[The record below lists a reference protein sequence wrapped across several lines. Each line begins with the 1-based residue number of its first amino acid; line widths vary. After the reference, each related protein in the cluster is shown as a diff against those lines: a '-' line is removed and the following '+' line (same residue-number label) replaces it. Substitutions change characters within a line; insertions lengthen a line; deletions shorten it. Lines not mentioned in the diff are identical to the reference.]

1 MPLFDKKDKSRYAT
15 FTRRSLGLGGG
26 MAAVFAV
33 LGGRLYQLQIR
44 DGDQYMVEAEDNRV
58 SERLIAPPRGRIID
72 RFGVELSNSRRNYR
86 VLLVSEQ
93 ASEGVKAALD
103 TIGEVILL
111 SDQQKRKVMH
121 DIAMNKKFVPVP
133 VAENLSWEE
142 FSRVNLHLPY
152 LPGIQCDVGETRDY
166 PFGSELVHILGYV
179 ASVSEQELQQSDDPL
194 MSLPGMRIGKRGI
207 EKQFDK
213 QIRGK
218 AGDSRVEVNA
228 YGRVIRELGKDPGE
242 PGEDVYLTIDRQV
255 QALADQKCGSESAAM
270 VVMDVNNGDIIA
282 LSSTPGFDPNWFNVG
297 LSNQQ
302 WHDLTTDDHKPLLNK
317 VTSGIYPPGS
327 TFKTAVAL
335 AAIEAGLATPD
346 YHVTCNGRITV
357 GNHTFN
363 CWAWTTYHRGHGSLD
378 VEGGIKN
385 SCDVFFYET
394 ARKLGIDPIEQAA
407 RKLGLGSI
415 TGIELPGEH
424 SGLIPSRAWK
434 QKTYKQPWQPGDT
447 LSVGIGQGYVTV
459 TPLQLVQQAA
469 RIASGKAVS
478 PRLVH
483 SVGGKVLPRPEPAK
497 LDFTDEALARVR
509 SGMNKV
515 MNEGGG
521 TAYSWRIPVPGFEMA
536 GKTGTA
542 QVRAY
547 TNEEHARGITK
558 NSALDWKLRDHAL
571 FIGYAPV
578 QDPKYAIVS
587 IIEHGAVVS
596 HPHVAMARDVL
607 LFCQQRDPARLP
619 TAYPP
624 TNSASAEPPEAGD
637 DRHADLKPVSVI
649 KAGG

>member
-15 FTRRSLGLGGG
+15 FTRRSVG
-26 MAAVFAV
+26 MGAGMTAVFGV
-33 LGGRLYQLQIR
+33 LAGRLYQLQIR

-58 SERLIAPPRGRIID
+58 SQRLIAPPRGRILD
-72 RFGVELSNSRRNYR
+72 RFGVELANSRRNYR

-93 ASEGVKAALD
+93 ATDGVSQALD
-103 TIGEVILL
+103 TIGKVIELG
-111 SDQQKRKVMH
+111 DQQKKKILH

-133 VAENLSWEE
+133 VAENLTWEE

-152 LPGIQCDVGETRDY
+152 LPGVQCDVGETRDY
-166 PFGSELVHILGYV
+166 PFGKELVHILGYV
-179 ASVSEQELQQSDDPL
+179 ASVSPQDIEHDDDPL
-194 MSLPGMRIGKRGI
+194 MTLPGMRIGKRGI

-213 QIRGK
+213 EIRGR
-218 AGDSRVEVNA
+218 AGASRVEVNA
-228 YGRVIRELGKDPGE
+228 YGRIIRELGKDTGE

-255 QALADQKCGSESAAM
+255 QALADQKLGDESAAM
-270 VVMDVNNGDIIA
+270 AVMDVNNGDVIA

-297 LSNQQ
+297 LSGPQ
-302 WHDLTTDDHKPLLNK
+302 WHDLTTSDHKPLLNK

-335 AAIEAGLATPD
+335 AAVESGLATPD
-346 YHVTCNGRITV
+346 YRVTCNGRITV

-363 CWAWTTYHRGHGSLD
+363 CWAWMTYHHGHGTLD

-394 ARKLGIDPIEQAA
+394 ARKLGIDAIEQSA
-407 RKLGLGSI
+407 RKLGLGAP

-434 QKTYKQPWQPGDT
+434 QKTYKQAWQPGDT
-447 LSVGIGQGYVTV
+447 LSVGIGQGYVTA
-459 TPLQLVQQAA
+459 TPLQLCQQAA

-483 SVGGKVLPRPEPAK
+483 SVGGRLLPRAEPAK
-497 LDFTDEALARVR
+497 LDFTDQALARVR
-509 SGMNKV
+509 NGMNRV

-521 TAYSWRIPVPGFEMA
+521 TAYNWRITEPGFEMA

-547 TNEEHARGITK
+547 SNEEHVRGITK

-578 QDPKYAIVS
+578 NNPKYAIVS
-587 IIEHGAVVS
+587 IIEHGSTQA

-607 LFCQQRDPARLP
+607 LFCQQRDPAKLP
-619 TAYPP
+619 AAYPT
-624 TNSASAEPPEAGD
+624 TNSASAAAPGVQGAAQPIPPQ
-637 DRHADLKPVSVI
+637 PV

>member
-33 LGGRLYQLQIR
+33 LAGRLYQLQIR

-72 RFGVELSNSRRNYR
+72 RFGVELANSRRNYR

-111 SDQQKRKVMH
+111 TDQQKKKVLH

-133 VAENLSWEE
+133 VAENLSWED

-166 PFGSELVHILGYV
+166 PFGKELVHILGYV
-179 ASVSEQELQQSDDPL
+179 ASVSPQDMAHDDDPL

-213 QIRGK
+213 QIRGR
-218 AGDSRVEVNA
+218 AGASRVEVNA
-228 YGRVIRELGKDPGE
+228 YGRIIRELGKDPGD

-255 QALADQKCGSESAAM
+255 QSLADQKLEGQSAAM
-270 VVMDVNNGDIIA
+270 VVMDINNGDVIA
-282 LSSTPGFDPNWFNVG
+282 MSSTPGFDPNWFNVG

-317 VTSGIYPPGS
+317 FMGGIYPPGS

-335 AAIEAGLATPD
+335 AAIEAGIATPE
-346 YHVTCNGRITV
+346 YHVSCNGV
-357 GNHTFN
+357 FN
-363 CWAWTTYHRGHGSLD
+363 FGGHAFHCWQHKGHGTLD
-378 VEGGIKN
+378 VVGGIQH

-394 ARKLGIDPIEQAA
+394 ARRVGIDKIEEAA
-407 RKLGLGSI
+407 RKLGLGAL

-424 SGLIPSRAWK
+424 SGLVPSREWK
-434 QKTYKQPWQPGDT
+434 QKTYKQAWQQGDT

-459 TPLQLVQQAA
+459 TPLQLCQQAA

-483 SVGGKVLPRPEPAK
+483 SVGGKVLPRQEFAK
-497 LDFTDEALARVR
+497 LDFSDEALAKVR
-509 SGMNKV
+509 LGMNKV
-515 MNEGGG
+515 MNEPGG
-521 TAYSWRIPVPGFEMA
+521 TAYAQRIPIPGLEWA
-536 GKTGTA
+536 GKSGTA
-542 QVRAY
+542 QVRVYSA
-547 TNEEHARGITK
+547 EEHLRGMAK
-558 NSALDWKLRDHAL
+558 NASLEWKMRDHGL
-571 FIGYAPV
+571 FIGFGPV
-578 QDPKYAIVS
+578 ADPKYAVACIV
-587 IIEHGAVVS
+587 EHGS
-596 HPHVAMARDVL
+596 DGHPQIVAARDVMEL
-607 LFCQQRDPARLP
+607 TLQRDPIKLP
-619 TAYPP
+619 TAYPVP
-624 TNSASAEPPEAGD
+624 NSASAAPV
-637 DRHADLKPVSVI
+637 DRHADIKPASFT

>member
-255 QALADQKCGSESAAM
+255 QALADQKCGSDSCAM
-270 VVMDVNNGDIIA
+270 VVMDCNNGDIIA

-459 TPLQLVQQAA
+459 TPLHLVQQAA

-624 TNSASAEPPEAGD
+624 TNSASAEPPESKD
-637 DRHADLKPVSVI
+637 DRHADIKPVSVI